1 MAKTDL
7 DMSKASLRLA
17 YDGEALASHRMDVR
31 DLAPALMGL
40 GELLNAANFELN
52 GKNVGL
58 EVKVAPNIH
67 QKCFDIGLE
76 VYQQWEAIKSLFGDD
91 NVVTAK
97 ELLDWLAYGSI
108 AGTPLIAL
116 FKNLRGRKPESIIKF
131 KDENGNQL
139 YRYQFE
145 GQDDTILDEKL
156 HKLYQSKNVR
166 SGLKKLF
173 KPVSEKDGI
182 DKVTAYD
189 PANAATFQ
197 SVRKREVATM
207 DFRPLEALEAK
218 DLASPSQSITANLRV
233 YAPVYDLSASNWRLW
248 LDESHHYMD
257 VSESNIAQ
265 VALEHGGVL
274 IDDIIRAK
282 IEITEKENTKGEI
295 VKNYKVLEVI
305 SFTPAIRQTRQESL
319 FEISN
324 NDED

>member
-67 QKCFDIGLE
+67 QKCFDIGSE

-108 AGTPLIAL
+108 AGTSLIAL

-145 GQDDTILDEKL
+145 GQDDKILDEKL

-189 PANAATFQ
+189 PANAATFN
-197 SVRKREVATM
+197 
-207 DFRPLEALEAK
+207 LCAK
-218 DLASPSQSITANLRV
+218 ERSPQWTSGRLRLLK
-233 YAPVYDLSASNWRLW
+233 PKILPP
-248 LDESHHYMD
+248 
-257 VSESNIAQ
+257 Q
-265 VALEHGGVL
+265 V
-274 IDDIIRAK
+274 
-282 IEITEKENTKGEI
+282 N
-295 VKNYKVLEVI
+295 
-305 SFTPAIRQTRQESL
+305 P
-319 FEISN
+319 
-324 NDED
+324 